1 MNVRLKVKDKKNS
14 LQAVEPPMGTSARLA
29 RPTGWQEKRVLL
41 LSLGFFLVVA
51 VGLVALGIWAWVGN
65 LEESVPGVGQLVPE
79 GKLRRVMSP
88 INGIVVK
95 VHVHE
100 NQPVKAGQVLVEL
113 DPQAADIE
121 ESAFETQLAQLEEE
135 ANALWA
141 ASASQNAPASGRS
154 FGTIHRAWIDASRQ
168 AYQAQSTEAAM
179 TITESKHRYQEAME
193 RAKQAKTVLA
203 TSEQLLAKY
212 RALFEEGGLAEKDL
226 QEYEQK
232 VEQQRGELAALN
244 ESVQAAKVDMDQAK
258 QRPQQV
264 VGTYQKELFNRLA
277 DHERTMSRLRH
288 EVEKSQLTQKHQFIV
303 APVDGIVNEQSVRGP
318 GDVVAAS
325 QVLMSLVPTNAKL
338 LAEVRVSNRDLSYIH
353 LKQRA
358 ALRLDAFPYQTF
370 GRLFGVVESISPYSQ
385 NQQPLAENT
394 GSPKPPAP
402 GEAQYYV
409 LTVRPDKMTMND
421 GRGRTLPM
429 RPGMTLT
436 ADIITREKNI
446 LSFFTEPIQSQLDK
460 AWRDPTNQ

>member
-1 MNVRLKVKDKKNS
+1 MNVRRKAKKS
-14 LQAVEPPMGTSARLA
+14 DPLLQAVDSPGGSSTRLA
-29 RPTGWQEKRVLL
+29 RTTGWPQKRVLL
-41 LSLGFFLVVA
+41 LSFGFFLAVA
-51 VGLVALGIWAWVGN
+51 IGLMALGVWAWVGN
-65 LEESVPGVGQLVPE
+65 LEESVPGIGQLVPE

-88 INGIVVK
+88 IHGMVVK

-100 NQPVKAGQVLVEL
+100 NQVVKAGQVLVEL
-113 DPQAADIE
+113 DPQATEIE

-141 ASASQNAPASGRS
+141 ASASHNAPVAGQS
-154 FGTIHRAWIDASRQ
+154 FGTIQRAWIDASRQ
-168 AYQAQSTEAAM
+168 AYEAQSTEASM
-179 TITESKHRYQEAME
+179 TIAESKHRYQEAVE

-212 RALFEEGGLAEKDL
+212 RALYEEGGLAEKDL

-244 ESVQAAKVDMDQAK
+244 EAVQAAKVDMDQARQK
-258 QRPQQV
+258 PQQV
-264 VGTYQKELFNRLA
+264 VGTYQKELFDRLA
-277 DHERTMSRLRH
+277 EHERTMSRLRH
-288 EVEKSQLTQKHQFIV
+288 EIEKSKLTKKHQFIV
-303 APVDGIVNEQSVRGP
+303 APIDGIVNEQVVRGP
-318 GDVVAAS
+318 GDVVAPG
-325 QVLMSLVPTNAKL
+325 QVLISLVPSNAKL
-338 LAEVRVSNRDLSYIH
+338 VAEVRVSNRDLSYIH

-370 GRLFGVVESISPYSQ
+370 GRLFGVVEAISPYSQ
-385 NQQPLAENT
+385 NQQPLAEST
-394 GSPKPPAP
+394 GTPKPSVP
-402 GEAQYYV
+402 GEQQYYV
-409 LTVRPDKMTMND
+409 LTIRPEKLTMSD

-446 LSFFTEPIQSQLDK
+446 LSFFTEPIQAQWDK